1 MGYVHPPTTVAE
13 GLFSADAARRAIER
27 EFIGRFFARLNV
39 PASSKGSQTA
49 RLHNLV
55 EVLDSGQVDHAIEQV
70 TPKSAPAIPQ
80 RFDEVPE
87 FDYDAWRQRH
97 R

>member
-1 MGYVHPPTTVAE
+1 MFT
-13 GLFSADAARRAIER
+13 
-27 EFIGRFFARLNV
+27 RLSIT
-39 PASSKGSQTA
+39 PKGSPA
-49 RLHNLV
+49 GRLRKIV
-55 EVLDSGQVDHAIEQV
+55 DVLDSGQVDHVIE
-70 TPKSAPAIPQ
+70 PFAPDSAPAIPQ